1 MRGQGRHQE
10 RRYFFLLLLFSPFS
24 PSINREHLL
33 FYFFYPFSPSINRR
47 QLISPSIDRRRS
59 KSTIDGRNRPP
70 MVDFGGTTR

>member
-1 MRGQGRHQE
+1 MRGQGRHGE
-10 RRYFFLLLLFSPFS
+10 RRYFFLLLLFFF
-24 PSINREHLL
+24 LLFL
-33 FYFFYPFSPSINRR
+33 FYFFPFSPSINRR